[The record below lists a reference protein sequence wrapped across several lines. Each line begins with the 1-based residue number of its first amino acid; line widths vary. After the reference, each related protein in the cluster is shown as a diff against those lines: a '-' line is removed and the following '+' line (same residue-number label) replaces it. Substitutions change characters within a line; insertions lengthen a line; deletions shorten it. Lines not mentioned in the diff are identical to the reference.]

1 MNFVTLAGCEEEHK
15 CTFGKA
21 SPIFCCKDDFKVWEF
36 FFRENKVN
44 TCQKLMAFENKK
56 SRKTISSPLLTC

>member
-1 MNFVTLAGCEEEHK
+1 MNFVTLAGCEEVEINALLVK
-15 CTFGKA
+15 QAPYFIVKMISKSGN
-21 SPIFCCKDDFKVWEF
+21 